1 MDPRHARLA
10 APETVAPDS
19 VTQADPGAER
29 WLRVARFRPRLRDHA
44 QIVRQHL
51 RGELWY
57 VLDDRASGRQHRLN
71 PVTYQIVALMDGQ
84 RTLQELFGLARE
96 RFGDDAPNQDDLL
109 RLLAQLHAADVIA
122 GDVPPDLGE
131 LAHRSG
137 LIASRRRIQRW
148 RNPLALRFPLF
159 DPERMLHYLAP
170 LVRLIFSRAG
180 LLLWVLVVG
189 FGALE
194 ASRHWPELTAD
205 FTDRVLAA
213 QNLLLL
219 WLTFPL
225 IKAVHEFA
233 HAAACSRFG
242 GEVHEMGLML
252 LVFTP
257 IPYVDASAS
266 GAFPSRWQRALVGAA
281 GMLAELFVAA
291 IALFVWLGIES
302 GPLRGVLY
310 NVMLIASITTVLFN
324 ANPLLRFDGYYIL
337 SDLVEIPNL
346 AARGTRHWMHL
357 IQRHILGLPM
367 PAPTASA
374 GERAWFRIFT
384 PLSTVYRVV
393 VVVGIALFIA
403 QRFFFLGV
411 MLALFAL
418 ASILVWPLWRGVRFL
433 LTSDA
438 LRLRRRRALGGAG
451 VAAAGVALL
460 LGVLPVPLATLSE
473 GVVWY
478 PEESQVNAGVAG
490 EALEVLVK
498 SGTQVAV
505 GTPLLRLENPAVM
518 KRAAAL
524 AARATEIERRRQ
536 VMRTRDLVQAQIAME
551 EYQQVAAELAAARK
565 DVAALTVRSPAEG
578 VYLLPG
584 ATDVPGRFV
593 QRGEVLGFVLA
604 DAGVRVRAV
613 IAQQDAALVRSR
625 LRGVGVRLAARPDAA
640 HVAELLREVPAASR
654 NLPSIALTTE
664 GGGGIAVDP
673 RAKETPQALLKY
685 FQVELLLPTQ
695 PAQALPV
702 GMRAYVRFDHGYEPL
717 AAQAYRRV
725 RQVFLERLGT

>member
-1 MDPRHARLA
+1 M
-10 APETVAPDS
+10 
-19 VTQADPGAER
+19 TQPDPGAEL
-29 WLRVARFRPRLRDHA
+29 WLRVARFRPRVRAHA

-51 RGELWY
+51 RGQLWY

-71 PVTYQIVALMDGQ
+71 PVAYQIVASMDGR
-84 RTLQELFGLARE
+84 RTLQDLLGLARE
-96 RFGDDAPNQDDLL
+96 RFGDDAPNRDDLL
-109 RLLAQLHAADVIA
+109 RLLAQLHAADVMV

-137 LIASRRRIQRW
+137 LIASRRRMQRW
-148 RNPLALRFPLF
+148 RNPLAVRFPLF
-159 DPERMLHYLAP
+159 DPERLLRYLSP
-170 LVRLIFSRAG
+170 VVHPMFSRVG
-180 LLLWVLVVG
+180 FVVWILVVG
-189 FGALE
+189 FGVLE
-194 ASRHWPELTAD
+194 ASRHWSELTAD

-233 HAAACSRFG
+233 HAATCNRFG
-242 GEVHEMGLML
+242 GEVHEMGIML

-266 GAFPSRWQRALVGAA
+266 GAFPNKWQRALVGAA

-291 IALFVWLGIES
+291 IALFLWLNIEP

-310 NVMLIASITTVLFN
+310 NVMLIASVTTVLFN
-324 ANPLLRFDGYYIL
+324 ANPLLRYDGYYIL

-346 AARGTRHWMHL
+346 AARGTRYWMHL
-357 IQRHILGLPM
+357 IQRHVLGLPM
-367 PAPTASA
+367 PAPPASA

-384 PLSTVYRVV
+384 PVSTLYRVF

-411 MLALFAL
+411 LLALSAV
-418 ASILVWPLWRGVRFL
+418 ASVLIWPVIRGVRFL

-438 LRLRRRRALGGAG
+438 LQLRRGRALRGAG
-451 VAAAGVALL
+451 IAATGVALL

-478 PEESQVNAGVAG
+478 PDESQVSAGVAG
-490 EALEVLVK
+490 QALDVLVH
-498 SGTQVAV
+498 SGAQVAV
-505 GTPLLRLENPAVM
+505 GTPLLRLENSTVM
-518 KRAAAL
+518 KRAAVL
-524 AARATEIERRRQ
+524 QARAAEIERRRQ
-536 VMRTRDLVQAQIAME
+536 VMRTRDLVQAQIAVE

-578 VYLLPG
+578 IYLLPG
-584 ATDVPGRFV
+584 ATDLPGRFV
-593 QRGEVLGFVLA
+593 QRGEVLGFVLP
-604 DAGVRVRAV
+604 DAGARVRAV

-625 LRGVGVRLAARPDAA
+625 LRGVGVRLAARPEAA
-640 HVAELLREVPAASR
+640 HDAEVLREVPAASR

-664 GGGGIAVDP
+664 GGGRIAVDP
-673 RAKETPQALLKY
+673 RAKDTPQALLKY
-685 FQVELLLPTQ
+685 FQVELLLPSQ
-695 PAQALPV
+695 SARNLPV
-702 GMRAYVRFDHGYEPL
+702 GMHAYVRFDHGYEPL

-725 RQVFLERLGT
+725 RQLFLERLGT